1 MMTEMTIMAK
11 LSFLRCLGSNNI
23 WPIVAYNKEKHTMRE
38 LEKRRKTRRNIRS
51 LPVLIASLVVCL
63 FLVRGA
69 YGIFKKSRQA
79 NAERDALAAKLEDLK
94 TRETEL
100 EGDLTKLATPA
111 GVEEEIKSK
120 FNVAKA
126 GENVAIIVEPS
137 NAESTTTKEKSPWYS
152 RLLDAII
159 FWK

>member
-1 MMTEMTIMAK
+1 
-11 LSFLRCLGSNNI
+11 
-23 WPIVAYNKEKHTMRE
+23 MRE

-137 NAESTTTKEKSPWYS
+137 NAESTTTIEKSPWYS